1 MFTKKFRFQI
11 ILRVLLLS
19 ATTGIFFYVIHKTS
33 LLATS
38 FIIVF
43 LIIYQVYDIIRYTE
57 RTNTYLNRFL
67 ESIRHADFSQSF
79 KMRDLG
85 SSFAELNDNFNE
97 VMREF
102 QKVRREKEQNY
113 QYLQTVVEHIG
124 VGLIAFE
131 PNGDV
136 QVMNRAAKKILNS
149 YQVKNIVTLSSL
161 SPDLVQMLFQLKSGE
176 KALVKFVEDEELLQL
191 MVYATEFRMRDQ
203 AIKLVSLQNIQSE
216 LEEQEMEAWQKLI
229 SVLTHEIMNSVTP
242 IASLSNTMSDIL
254 KECKN
259 DKNFHENI
267 DDIDQAI
274 QTIHK
279 RSEGLLHFVQAY
291 RSLTRLPRPDFQIF
305 QVAEL
310 FKNIQQL
317 LVPEFGEKGISFNMS
332 CDPVTLE
339 LTADQKLIE
348 QVLINILKNATEAVD
363 STKNPVIE
371 LSASLDTRGRV
382 NIQVRDNGPGISP
395 EAQDKIFVPF
405 YTTKKGGSGIGLSLS
420 KQIMRIHKGKMSF
433 QSEPEEGTVFKLI
446 F

>member
-11 ILRVLLLS
+11 ILRALLLS
-19 ATTGIFFYVIHKTS
+19 VTTGMFFFVIQKTS

-38 FIIVF
+38 FIIGF
-43 LIIYQVYDIIRYTE
+43 LIVYQVYDIIRYTE

-131 PNGDV
+131 PDGDV

-161 SPDLVQMLFQLKSGE
+161 SPDLVQALFQLKSGE
-176 KALVKFVEDEELLQL
+176 KALIKFVEDEELLQL

-254 KECKN
+254 AECKN
-259 DKNFHENI
+259 NKNFSEHI
-267 DDIDQAI
+267 DDICQAI
-274 QTIHK
+274 KTIHK

-305 QVAEL
+305 PVNEL
-310 FKNIQQL
+310 FRGLQQL
-317 LVPEFGEKGISFNMS
+317 TGPEFGEKGISFNIN
-332 CDPVTLE
+332 CDPATLE

-348 QVLINILKNATEAVD
+348 QVLINILKNATEAVN

-371 LSASLDTRGRV
+371 LSANLDPRGRV
-382 NIQVRDNGPGISP
+382 NIQVRDNGPGISL

-420 KQIMRIHKGKMSF
+420 KRIMRLHKGKISF